1 MRAATV
7 RTAIVNTKGILFD
20 KDGTLVDFFATWVP
34 AYRAATDLA
43 GELMGDPALGDRLLR
58 LGGYDPAT
66 GELDPTSLLA
76 GGTTAEISDL
86 WTGEAGPADG
96 PDFARRMHAAMDDYA
111 SRFPVPIGA
120 GTAELFKRL
129 AGRGLALG
137 LATMDSEAVARAT
150 AAALGFD
157 GSLSFLCG
165 YDSGYGVKPEAG
177 MVLGFCAATGL
188 APAEVLVVG
197 DTDRDMMMA
206 RAAGAGLA
214 VGVLTGATPR
224 EPLEALADHVIASVL
239 DIETI
244 LPAAPDL
251 PNRLG

>member
-1 MRAATV
+1 M
-7 RTAIVNTKGILFD
+7 NTKGILFD

-43 GELMGDPALGDRLLR
+43 CELMGDPALGDRLLR

-66 GELDPTSLLA
+66 GALDPTSLLA

-86 WTGEAGPADG
+86 WTREAGAADRPG
-96 PDFARRMHAAMDDYA
+96 FARRLHEAMDDYA
-111 SRFPVPIGA
+111 SRFPVPVGE
-120 GTAELFKRL
+120 GTAELFRRL

-150 AAALGFD
+150 AALLGFD
-157 GSLSFLCG
+157 DSLSFLCG
-165 YDSGYGVKPEAG
+165 YDSGHGVKPEAG

-239 DIETI
+239 EIETV
-244 LPAAPDL
+244 LPAAPGFH
-251 PNRLG
+251 NRLG